1 MISFLFALIQI
12 TLASPHPLAG
22 SSIVNKPYNNLAFAQ
37 MGFKVNSI
45 PVSWVFNKS
54 VDSTTSEAMEL
65 GPTGKTLLSFR
76 LETVSAKTNL
86 EQYVRRYLRDYNQ
99 YGFTVSGLQSLQSSR
114 VPSVIVD
121 LNQKNKSTRSRQV
134 FFNRQN
140 KLIIATC
147 SDESAKFEATVA
159 LCNQILGTFEW
170 R

>member
-1 MISFLFALIQI
+1 MLALLLTFIQMS
-12 TLASPHPLAG
+12 LASPHPLAG

-37 MGFKVNSI
+37 MGFRINSV
-45 PVSWVFNKS
+45 PESWVFNKPL
-54 VDSTTSEAMEL
+54 DSSNSEAMEL
-65 GPTGKTLLSFR
+65 GPAGKTLLSLR
-76 LETVSAKTNL
+76 LETVSSKTNL

-99 YGFTVSGLQSLQSSR
+99 YGFTVSGLQSLQNGR
-114 VPSVIVD
+114 TPSVIVD
-121 LNQKNKSTRSRQV
+121 LNQKNKATRSRQV

-147 SDESAKFEATVA
+147 TDESAKFDATVA